1 MEYSLGDR
9 VETKKTHPCGGKI
22 WQIVRIGA
30 DYKLKCE
37 KCGRLVM
44 VTAEDL
50 KKIVKRKIEQL

>member
-22 WQIVRIGA
+22 WQIVRVGA